1 MGPATGAVNL
11 DEDESE
17 ENKKKRVEQIERDKL
32 KYQAIDR
39 HTDELIKS
47 LEIFKKMETLN
58 AEMISEQADER
69 KKIRYV
75 EREEDPE
82 MKKAFEEEKARY
94 ENLHETLK
102 D

>member
-1 MGPATGAVNL
+1 MGPATGGVNL